1 MYAGSS
7 KRPLAHAAADGA
19 NSMRKDELREMLNNR
34 KLLTF
39 VILRTI
45 VRAAKS
51 SVPGR
56 RSS

>member
-7 KRPLAHAAADGA
+7 ERPLAHAAADGA